1 MLSRMSDTRPERRL
15 GAFGF
20 RLALLVAATLGGCG
34 QSEKFN
40 RAAYDVC
47 LATAKKPGSNIAG
60 AKFVAFEGAKV
71 TSSTGDD
78 QFRVNIPY
86 ELDGK
91 PGLFQCIAE
100 KNQDGSFK
108 AVF

>member
-1 MLSRMSDTRPERRL
+1 MRHLILTSRARL
-15 GAFGF
+15 RVAAV
-20 RLALLVAATLGGCG
+20 LLVSTALLVACG

-47 LATAKKPGSNIAG
+47 LVAAKAD
-60 AKFVAFEGAKV
+60 AKV
-71 TSSTGDD
+71 GKASFSTFEQSKVASSTGDD

-86 ELDGK
+86 ELGGQK
-91 PGLFQCIAE
+91 GLYQCIAE
-100 KNQDGSFK
+100 KRQDGSFA

>member
-1 MLSRMSDTRPERRL
+1 MRL
-15 GAFGF
+15 FVRATLTTCRTIAFGSL
-20 RLALLVAATLGGCG
+20 LALAGCG

-40 RAAYDVC
+40 RAAFEVC
-47 LATAKKPGSNIAG
+47 LAAAKKPGSAIAQ
-60 AKFVAFEGAKV
+60 AAFATFEGAKV

-91 PGLFQCIAE
+91 KGLYQCIAE